1 MWTDRGK
8 TKALIR
14 NALNERCLERYLLT
28 WLSAHNLHEFYDSFS
43 LLRDEKA
50 AAILPKLA
58 TDLSAILF
66 AISIDV
72 PELNVASVK
81 SSTAKSEPIIA
92 VPNSSRAVKSSTGA
106 HRRNI
111 DEFEE
116 TVKVR
121 EILPVGVISTPVI
134 VDNSPLSSLVSPL
147 HDDFVTP
154 TVPTESI
161 VNFSDKISLSSTE
174 SPSSLNMKDDD
185 TISQSTSSSE
195 EYSVPQPEE
204 PELPINTTNQIDN
217 EVMMQKQRERIME
230 LENQVLELT
239 LENSRLKNL
248 LSTTKV
254 NTLGNFQISIP
265 RAVLQKTKT
274 KNFYIY
280 EINLRTKS
288 GAESWTIFK
297 RYRDFYTLHKHLKKQ
312 YLQIKVLDFPP
323 KKKIGNLDFDFVEER
338 RQRLQV
344 YIRHVLQNLPEL
356 AHCDN
361 RVLLEAK
368 CSFFKS

>member
-1 MWTDRGK
+1 MKSFQLWTDRGK

-28 WLSAHNLHEFYDSFS
+28 WLSAENLNDFYEPFA
-43 LLRDEKA
+43 LLRDEKS

-58 TDLSAILF
+58 LDLSSILF
-66 AISIDV
+66 AISIDI
-72 PELNVASVK
+72 PELNVASSK
-81 SSTAKSEPIIA
+81 SPTSKPEPIIA
-92 VPNSSRAVKSSTGA
+92 VPNSSKVIKSSSA
-106 HRRNI
+106 NHRRNI

-116 TVKVR
+116 TVKAHEAIPAV
-121 EILPVGVISTPVI
+121 VIEAA
-134 VDNSPLSSLVSPL
+134 SSSYEE
-147 HDDFVTP
+147 DFG
-154 TVPTESI
+154 TVESI
-161 VNFSDKISLSSTE
+161 PIASDRISVSTE
-174 SPSSLNMKDDD
+174 SSTGSPSNFHLKDDD
-185 TISQSTSSSE
+185 TLSQSSSSSE
-195 EYSVPQPEE
+195 EFSAVQSETE
-204 PELPINTTNQIDN
+204 PETPVNTSNQIDN

-248 LSTTKV
+248 LRNNTKV
-254 NTLGNFQISIP
+254 NSLANFQVSIP

-288 GAESWTIFK
+288 GSESWTIFK
-297 RYRDFYTLHKHLKKQ
+297 RYRDFHKLHKQLKQ
-312 YLQIKVLDFPP
+312 QHLQIKVLDFPP

-356 AHCDN
+356 ASCDS
-361 RVLLEAK
+361 RKFLEAK
-368 CSFFKS
+368 FPFFQS

>member
-1 MWTDRGK
+1 M
-8 TKALIR
+8 IR

-28 WLSAHNLHEFYDSFS
+28 WLSAHNLPEFYESFS

-58 TDLSAILF
+58 SELSSILF
-66 AISIDV
+66 AIPLDV
-72 PELNVASVK
+72 PELNVASIK
-81 SSTAKSEPIIA
+81 SPAAKPEPIIA
-92 VPNSSRAVKSSTGA
+92 VPNSSKVVKSSTSA
-106 HRRNI
+106 YRRNI
-111 DEFEE
+111 DDFEE

-121 EILPVGVISTPVI
+121 ESVALVPSVVVDVAALPLVASDLAPTYQSIGAASAAAE
-134 VDNSPLSSLVSPL
+134 SLL
-147 HDDFVTP
+147 
-154 TVPTESI
+154 
-161 VNFSDKISLSSTE
+161 NFSDKISISSTG
-174 SPSSLNMKDDD
+174 SPSSFNTKDDD
-185 TISQSTSSSE
+185 TISQSSSSSD
-195 EYSVPQPEE
+195 EYSVPQPAEE
-204 PELPINTTNQIDN
+204 PEVNTANQIDN

-248 LSTTKV
+248 LISTKF

-297 RYRDFYTLHKHLKKQ
+297 RYRDFHTLHKQLKKQ
-312 YLQIKVLDFPP
+312 HLQIKVLDFPP
-323 KKKIGNLDFDFVEER
+323 KKKLGNLDFDFVEER

-356 AHCDN
+356 AHCDS